1 LLGVAQETGLRRR
14 DAGKEL
20 VVRVEQACGCPVSVG
35 QRLDVLSFA
44 VTRGAKGA
52 LRGLAGLGMKIPV
65 AYRYLIRRVITVAVK
80 TRAVVVVVEREGRG
94 SEIIQPDVTIA
105 AFCSRVYERG
115 YFAIDRCYCNMAGR
129 AVDLFVGRCRLLS
142 GPAQVYKKNKADQ
155 YHKSQEGL
163 DLVSGESSAHRRYYR
178 HKNRCD

>member
-1 LLGVAQETGLRRR
+1 MAGLAFDSSTEQPDIRIKRFPNSAIGQLPAENDLPAGWVSSVSGKRWRGTRRKRGYLLRRKLLGVAQETGLRRR

-65 AYRYLIRRVITVAVK
+65 AYRYLIR
-80 TRAVVVVVEREGRG
+80 
-94 SEIIQPDVTIA
+94 
-105 AFCSRVYERG
+105 
-115 YFAIDRCYCNMAGR
+115 
-129 AVDLFVGRCRLLS
+129 
-142 GPAQVYKKNKADQ
+142 
-155 YHKSQEGL
+155 
-163 DLVSGESSAHRRYYR
+163 
-178 HKNRCD
+178 